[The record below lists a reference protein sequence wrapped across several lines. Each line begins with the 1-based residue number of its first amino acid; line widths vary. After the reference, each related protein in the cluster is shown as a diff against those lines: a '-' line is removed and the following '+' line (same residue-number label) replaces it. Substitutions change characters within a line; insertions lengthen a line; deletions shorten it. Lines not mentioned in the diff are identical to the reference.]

1 MRMVHDAIL
10 SMASEHSQF
19 LLQIVTVGGEST
31 QLPIGVEC
39 VRRRSIEFA
48 ARPVVGAFVA

>member
-1 MRMVHDAIL
+1 MVHDAIL

-31 QLPIGVEC
+31 QPPIAVEC
-39 VRRRSIEFA
+39 VRRTSFEFA
-48 ARPVVGAFVA
+48 ARLVVGAFVA